1 VPKTAAET
9 ELIAGPDTVLFPE
22 IVDLL
27 AKLCREVVDG
37 YVVDGV
43 LQPLARAI
51 ALE

>member
-1 VPKTAAET
+1 VEV
-9 ELIAGPDTVLFPE
+9 IDR
-22 IVDLL
+22 L
-27 AKLCREVVDG
+27 ARLCREVVDG

>member
-1 VPKTAAET
+1 MTYVEV
-9 ELIAGPDTVLFPE
+9 IDR
-22 IVDLL
+22 L
-27 AKLCREVVDG
+27 AKLCRDVVEG